1 MLSEEYEECR
11 KLGEMLFQTA
21 VSAVQRIPKQEA
33 LDTTGPDPEKGQN
46 LSSVNVEEL
55 GKAKG
60 FSVSQAQAR
69 ITPGTDNA
77 HDNWNLSSA
86 ALTDLT
92 PPAKH
97 IP

>member
-46 LSSVNVEEL
+46 LSSVNVAHKRA
-55 GKAKG
+55 GKSKRLL
-60 FSVSQAQAR
+60 SVTSTSKNYTR
-69 ITPGTDNA
+69 D
-77 HDNWNLSSA
+77 
-86 ALTDLT
+86 
-92 PPAKH
+92 
-97 IP
+97 